1 MEDLNILFNDNGI
14 PGFKDFTYK
23 GYDIAFILDDY
34 DEIDPCLKVTL
45 KNKKYN
51 KVICLKYDMNTK
63 INLNTYST
71 LVSNIYGIID
81 FIEVLSN
88 LKSQAEIKQAIYLS
102 ENNPTVNIFSQRD
115 KNKEENNNISKDD
128 NKEKIKQDDSEL
140 SSWFSSIDTSRYL
153 RELNKEKEE

>member
-1 MEDLNILFNDNGI
+1 MLFNDNDI
-14 PGFKDFTYK
+14 PRFKNFTYN

-34 DEIDPCLKVTL
+34 HEINPCLKVTL

-51 KVICLKYDMNTK
+51 KTICLKYDIDTK
-63 INLNTYST
+63 INLDTYST

-81 FIEVLSN
+81 FIEVVSN
-88 LKSQAEIKQAIYLS
+88 LKSQEEIKQAIYLS
-102 ENNPTVNIFSQRD
+102 KNNPTANIFSQRD

-128 NKEKIKQDDSEL
+128 NKEKIKQDNSEL
-140 SSWFSSIDTSRYL
+140 SSWFTSIDTSRYL